1 MEKISCQD
9 FKQGCCGCC
18 INMGWCKGRMER
30 YMTANTVLVDR
41 ILKNRE
47 GDLRLR
53 DLVCIH
59 LQRDGWADY
68 LLALILVPLTLGLSA
83 FLWKR
88 VYGSCCFAGYLNK
101 EEGRVGCLIH
111 PLRVGGE
118 VDLRKHAFPL
128 VPTLNCNRELRCP
141 QLDNPEIPLETGWY
155 DASVSGARSLRR

>member
-1 MEKISCQD
+1 
-9 FKQGCCGCC
+9 
-18 INMGWCKGRMER
+18 
-30 YMTANTVLVDR
+30 MTANTVLVDR